1 MPLSRPHRPLAPGR
15 SVRAVRTRRRVG
27 PAALL
32 LGSVLSLGAPLLVPA
47 PARACGCF
55 APPDVATPIVQAGE
69 KIVFVNRN
77 GVLEMHVQIQY
88 SGKPADFGWILPL
101 PAVPK
106 NRLGATGIDVGSV
119 ELFDQLETVTQPTY
133 VLQRNPCIQRS
144 SGPALG
150 CGAFASDSL
159 AGSDIGNQAG
169 SVSPLV
175 TQDSV
180 GPYEF
185 AVLKADSKT
194 EMLNWLNMNR
204 YVVPAGTDGALAPY
218 IRPGAYFLALKLKAG
233 RSAGDVQPVVLR
245 FPADLPTVPITLT
258 AVGATPNMGVLI
270 WVLGGARAIPRNYF
284 HTVVNDAQIDWLDD
298 ARNYSEVV
306 RKAVAEA
313 QGKHAFVTEFA
324 GSSRRMS
331 DVLDGAGRY
340 SVLNTVSSVT
350 DPVSFVR
357 QILPVT
363 EQRSLDDS
371 VGFQPRT
378 FPVVIRGFAL
388 NGQLYAVLGRHIP
401 MPQALVA
408 TGVAPA
414 DYYQRIDYYLNQDR
428 RANPGR
434 YADIETAL
442 ASFKPAAAAQELKD
456 LIATPT
462 LDAGQLFQDVTL
474 SKLTRMFTVLSP
486 EDMNLDPA
494 FSFNR
499 ELPDVSN
506 IHNATLSAAC
516 PDQDREFAE
525 LLTGTF
531 TRRLTADESSK
542 DQLQPLPAPYSQRI
556 EQLADTGSPAV
567 KTDNTEAIKG
577 TLAEASKALGGGG
590 CTATE
595 RRRPSGSGP
604 LALLGGVVAAVLLR
618 RRRPQRA

>member
-1 MPLSRPHRPLAPGR
+1 MPLSRPRRPVAHRRYLQTALF
-15 SVRAVRTRRRVG
+15 VG
-27 PAALL
+27 AA
-32 LGSVLSLGAPLLVPA
+32 LSLGVPLVLPA
-47 PARACGCF
+47 PAVACGCF

-119 ELFDQLETVTQPTY
+119 EFFDQLETVTRPTY
-133 VLQRNPCIQRS
+133 VLQRTPCVQRS
-144 SGPALG
+144 SSGLG

-159 AGSDIGNQAG
+159 AGADVPNQAG
-169 SVSPLV
+169 TMSPLV

-194 EMLNWLNMNR
+194 EMLNWLNQNR

-284 HTVVNDAQIDWLDD
+284 HTVVNDAQIDWLDN

-313 QGKHAFVTEFA
+313 PGKHAFVTEFA

-331 DVLDGAGRY
+331 NVLDSSGRY
-340 SVLNTVSSVT
+340 SVLTAVRSVT

-363 EQRSLDDS
+363 EQRSLDDGS
-371 VGFQPRT
+371 FLQST
-378 FPVVIRGFAL
+378 FPVVTRGFAL

-414 DYYQRIDYYLNQDR
+414 DYYQRIDFYLNQDR
-428 RANPGR
+428 RANPAR

-442 ASFKPAAAAQELKD
+442 KNFNPGMAAQELQD

-474 SKLTRMFTVLSP
+474 SKLTRLYTVLSP

-506 IHNATLSAAC
+506 IHNATLLAAC
-516 PDQDREFAE
+516 ADQDRDFAE
-525 LLTGTF
+525 LSTTPF
-531 TRRLTADESSK
+531 KRRLTADESSK
-542 DQLQPLPAPYSQRI
+542 DQLVPLPAPYSQRI
-556 EQLADTGSPAV
+556 EQLADTGAPVV
-567 KTDNTEAIKG
+567 KTDNTETIQS
-577 TLAEASKALGGGG
+577 TLADASKALGGGG
-590 CTATE
+590 CTTAE
-595 RRRPSGSGP
+595 RCLPSGAGP
-604 LALLGGVVAAVLLR
+604 LALLGGAVAAVLLR
-618 RRRPQRA
+618 RRRPQAV